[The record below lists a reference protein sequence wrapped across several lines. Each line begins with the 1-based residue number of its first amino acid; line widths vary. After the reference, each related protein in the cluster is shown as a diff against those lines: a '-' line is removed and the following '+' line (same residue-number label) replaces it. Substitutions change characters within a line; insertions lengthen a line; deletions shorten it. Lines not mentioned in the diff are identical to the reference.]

1 VAKNSEELQWLNEPE
16 IVAIHGEI
24 IAETGGSAGILNRGS
39 LESTINKPKMLY
51 YYRPDASLA
60 ELAAAYGYGLVKNHC
75 FIDGNKRIALIAVYT
90 FLQINGIEL
99 TASEVDAANF
109 FQDLAASFETQDE
122 CIANLARWV
131 EANSTE
137 VDL

>member
-1 VAKNSEELQWLNEPE
+1 MNIEDPQWLNEPE

-24 IAETGGSAGILNRGS
+24 IAETGGYAGILNRGS
-39 LESTINKPKMLY
+39 LESTVNKPKMLY

-75 FIDGNKRIALIAVYT
+75 FIDGNKRISLIAVYT

-109 FQDLAASFETQDE
+109 FQDLAASLEIQDE
-122 CIANLARWV
+122 SMADLAGWI

-137 VDL
+137 IFP

>member
-1 VAKNSEELQWLNEPE
+1 MNSEDPQWLNELE

-24 IAETGGSAGILNRGS
+24 IAETGGSAGILNSGS
-39 LESTINKPKMLY
+39 LASTVSKPKMLY

-75 FIDGNKRIALIAVYT
+75 FVDGNKRIALIAVYT

-99 TASEVDAANF
+99 TASEVAAANL
-109 FQDLAASFETQDE
+109 FQDLAASLETQDE
-122 CIANLARWV
+122 SMAQLAQWIK
-131 EANSTE
+131 ANSTE